1 MTARLPPGPVVTLQ
15 WPHSA
20 TPLTHNGEGNS
31 RGRDAA
37 FALGIFSPTG
47 VVSRLRV
54 PFDHIQSEDGAG
66 SLDPHPV
73 IVPRE
78 GGGRQGAGRA
88 GQVERGTSLDE
99 LGWICRRDGDI
110 IRSVCG
116 EGECNMTVNSLYFI
130 IKPTDK
136 PAALIAKMAAAETWW
151 VESVTTSF
159 HVTLIHNDCNNSLLL
174 TFPYCLIISV
184 QRLWMELSF
193 PHQ

>member
-1 MTARLPPGPVVTLQ
+1 ML
-15 WPHSA
+15 
-20 TPLTHNGEGNS
+20 LTHNSKGNS
-31 RGRDAA
+31 RGSDVA

-47 VVSRLRV
+47 VVGRLCV
-54 PFDHIQSEDGAG
+54 SLGFDHIQSEDGAG
-66 SLDPHPV
+66 SPNHHPV
-73 IVPRE
+73 IVPCE

-99 LGWICRRDGDI
+99 LGWICRCDGDI

-116 EGECNMTVNSLYFI
+116 AHGEGESSMTVNSLYFI

-136 PAALIAKMAAAETWW
+136 LSPAALIAKMAAAETWW

-159 HVTLIHNDCNNSLLL
+159 HMTLIHNYCSNSLLL
-174 TFPYCLIISV
+174 TLPYSLIISV
-184 QRLWMELSF
+184 QRLWMKLSF